1 MMTHLPKAL
10 LVLSVALATAPA
22 FAQNAGFGVS
32 RFEPAERGSDWFA
45 TDSLDLSGHGRL
57 TVGAVGEYQYRPLV
71 IYNADDSVRASVV
84 EHLLRIHPGASFVL
98 WERLRL
104 GANLPVALYA
114 DGDGGSLQG
123 VRYSP
128 PGSAQS
134 LGDLR
139 LGADVRVLG
148 EKGDLATVA
157 VGTQLWLPTGN
168 RDAYAGDGRV
178 RIAPRAMLA
187 GEAGVFVYAAQVGA
201 QFRRN
206 ATYASAPVG
215 NELTFALSAGVRS
228 DDKKLV
234 IGPELFGSTVFDDAF
249 ARKTTPL
256 EALLGAH
263 YLFGEVKVGGGVGTG
278 LSRGYGTPVVHV
290 LAGLEWVPALAKV
303 EAPSDRDKDGVLDAD
318 DACIDV
324 PGVASTDRAKNGC
337 PLPLDR
343 DKDGILDADDAC
355 IDVPG
360 VASADR
366 TKHGCPVPADRDKD
380 GVLDADDAC
389 PDVPGNK
396 TNDAKT
402 NGCPDPDRDKDG
414 IANAEDACP
423 DEAGKA
429 DPDPKRNGCPKAFV
443 QAGQIR
449 ILDQVKFKTSSAEI
463 SPGKD
468 SQEVL
473 DAVLGVLQKFP
484 EIKKV
489 RVEGHTDSRGNAG
502 FNKQLSANRA
512 ASVVKWLIGKGV
524 AADRLTSAGFGPE
537 RPLDTNETDAGRQN
551 NRRVEFHIAEENK
564 P

>member
-1 MMTHLPKAL
+1 MMTDLPKVL

-57 TVGAVGEYQYRPLV
+57 TVGALGEYQYRPLV

-228 DDKKLV
+228 DNKKLV

-324 PGVASTDRAKNGC
+324 PGVAS
-337 PLPLDR
+337 
-343 DKDGILDADDAC
+343 
-355 IDVPG
+355 
-360 VASADR
+360 ADR
-366 TKHGCPVPADRDKD
+366 TKHGGPGPADRDKD

-463 SPGKD
+463 LPGKD

-524 AADRLTSAGFGPE
+524 AADRLTIAGFGPE